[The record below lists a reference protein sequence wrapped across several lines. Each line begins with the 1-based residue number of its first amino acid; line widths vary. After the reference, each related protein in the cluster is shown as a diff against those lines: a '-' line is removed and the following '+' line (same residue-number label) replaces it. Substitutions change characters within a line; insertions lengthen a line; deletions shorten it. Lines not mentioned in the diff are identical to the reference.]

1 MHCIVHFR
9 MILNRSDNLCAR
21 FVSFGN
27 VCVLLML
34 LDRSNRARGWLEEA
48 AEAEKRGETPKRREP
63 RSRCVGTEPGTTH
76 LH

>member
-1 MHCIVHFR
+1 MPLMHCIVHFR

-34 LDRSNRARGWLEEA
+34 LDRSNRVRGWLEEA
-48 AEAEKRGETPKRREP
+48 AESVCMYACLNLDEHGE
-63 RSRCVGTEPGTTH
+63 
-76 LH
+76 